1 MEAQDALELL
11 RHALWVTVKTS
22 APVMLVAMFI
32 GLLISFLQAIT
43 QIQEAT
49 LTFVPKILATFLTLI
64 IFGSY
69 MLCSLIDFT
78 HEIADKIVSIS

>member
-69 MLCSLIDFT
+69 MLGSLIDFT